1 MRYLLSYIIISM
13 IFACSD
19 NKPKGIKHAKCDNAT
34 VWQGDMTITDTFKIE
49 EGHCLV
55 IEPGANITFEP
66 GALILAFGNV
76 YIEGTEAQPILM
88 TANEPVG
95 DHRILWGKSGMKVL
109 KIKHTTINNGLI
121 TSYMTDN
128 HFDQV
133 TFTNKHKLKWNNAAA
148 RFWHGKILIEN
159 CTFNWNNQG
168 EGLLLHKVDKP
179 LIQNCTFYQV
189 PDAIEYIHCKHGI
202 IRNNSFH
209 GCGDDAVDQNHCQF
223 TLIEN
228 NEFYNIKDRALELGS
243 EKFGRSDSLKV
254 INNLF
259 VGCKVAINVKESSNA
274 YITNATFYN
283 NDIALDVHTL
293 QDSAISSKAVMVN
306 SVISG
311 SRMPVSANE
320 RAIAKV
326 SNSMTDVIAKK
337 ALSIPVLPVTF
348 KDPSKKDFR
357 IVSTGFPSGLN
368 AERIGYH
375 KKGK

>member
-1 MRYLLSYIIISM
+1 MMRYLLLLLLLSSII
-13 IFACSD
+13 ACAD
-19 NKPKGIKHAKCDNAT
+19 DRPKGIKHSKCNHAT
-34 VWQGDMTITDTFKIE
+34 VWKGDMTITDTFKIE

-55 IEPGANITFEP
+55 IEPGSNITFEP
-66 GALILAFGNV
+66 GALILAFGNLF
-76 YIEGTEAQPILM
+76 IEGTTAAPITL

-95 DHRILWGKSGMKVL
+95 DHRIIWGKSGMKVFRL
-109 KIKHTTINNGLI
+109 THTTINNGLI

-128 HFDQV
+128 HFDHV

-148 RFWHGKILIEN
+148 RFWHGKVLVEN

-168 EGLLLHKVDKP
+168 EGLLLHKVMEP
-179 LIQNCTFYQV
+179 LVRNCTFNQL
-189 PDAIEYIHCKHGI
+189 PDAIEYIHCKKGI
-202 IRNNSFH
+202 IRGNSFN

-274 YITNATFYN
+274 WISNCTFYQ

-293 QDSAISSKAVMVN
+293 KDSTISSVAVMLN
-306 SVISG
+306 SVISQ
-311 SRMPVSANE
+311 SRMPVSAND
-320 RAIAKV
+320 RAITKIN
-326 SNSMTDVIAKK
+326 NSMTDIPSKKAPSVPVIAV
-337 ALSIPVLPVTF
+337 AF
-348 KDPSKKDFR
+348 KDPDNKDFR
-357 IVSTGFPSGLN
+357 IVSKSFPSDLDAN
-368 AERIGYH
+368 TIGYQ
-375 KKGK
+375 KK